1 MPCTHR
7 PTGLQR
13 FGRAARRALVGAIAV
28 ALATGPA
35 AAGTV
40 RYYPAGTTPDARV
53 VADILGGGSA
63 SKPLRMKM
71 RGTAPLD
78 EPAADGSR
86 TFSDDDLAR
95 ERQIGEAARS
105 ALVSWHKRV
114 PAATPPAAAAPAG
127 GTKALALAIQFEND
141 SAELH
146 PDAAQALDA
155 VAKGMRLLGT
165 GHVFVIEGHTSATG
179 GYGHNVRLS
188 KARALSVKRYLV
200 GRGVTA
206 ASLRPLG
213 LGWRAPLLAAD
224 PAAPENRR
232 VQFRAA

>member
-1 MPCTHR
+1 MHAITP
-7 PTGLQR
+7 QA
-13 FGRAARRALVGAIAV
+13 FSYAARSTLACALAV

-53 VADILGGGSA
+53 VAEILGGGA
-63 SKPLRMKM
+63 PRKPVRVKM
-71 RGTAPLD
+71 RGSAPLD

-86 TFSDDDLAR
+86 TVRDADTAR
-95 ERQIGEAARS
+95 EQNLGYAAQA
-105 ALVSWHKRV
+105 ALVAWQARV
-114 PAATPPAAAAPAG
+114 PSATPPAGAAPKADAQ
-127 GTKALALAIQFEND
+127 ALALAVHFDND
-141 SAELH
+141 SAALQ

-155 VAKGMRLLGT
+155 VAKGMQLVGG

-179 GYGHNVRLS
+179 TFAHNLRLS
-188 KARALSVKRYLV
+188 QARAVSVKRYLV
-200 GRGVTA
+200 QRGVA
-206 ASLRPLG
+206 AAALRPVG